1 MLNCKLLAV
10 ATPFGWGV
18 EVAPD
23 EGVEVAPDEGVEV
36 APDEGVEVAPDEGV
50 GVGVELLLVFDPLLS
65 TA

>member
-10 ATPFGWGV
+10 ATPFGW
-18 EVAPD
+18 
-23 EGVEVAPDEGVEV
+23 GVEVAPDEGVEV